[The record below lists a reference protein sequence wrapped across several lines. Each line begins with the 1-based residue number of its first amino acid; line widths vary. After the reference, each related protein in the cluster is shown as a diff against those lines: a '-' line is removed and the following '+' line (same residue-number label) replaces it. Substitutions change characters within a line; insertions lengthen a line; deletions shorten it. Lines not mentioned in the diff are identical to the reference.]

1 MFGGNFGSVFGVRT
15 LYETHKREAADM
27 SKQAD
32 VLAGIRIAKPCPASW
47 AAMRGD
53 DRVRFCEQ
61 CRLNV
66 YNLSDMPRREAEQL
80 VAEREGRLCVR
91 FYRRADGT
99 VLTDN
104 CPVGLRAARRQLR
117 RIIAGYAAMFA
128 MLASAAGLAASRNGR
143 VARLRYVQPFA
154 KLCDWLSPPAAPPQF
169 TRLGVMALPPSAF
182 VKALKQ
188 AAEDGQ

>member
-1 MFGGNFGSVFGVRT
+1 
-15 LYETHKREAADM
+15 M
-27 SKQAD
+27 SKPQD
-32 VLAGIRIAKPCPASW
+32 ILSGIRIAKPCPASW

-53 DRVRFCEQ
+53 DRVRFCDQ

-66 YNLSDMPRREAEQL
+66 YNLTDMSRSQAEKL

-117 RIIAGYAAMFA
+117 RLISSYAALFA
-128 MLASAAGLAASRNGR
+128 VLVTTVGLAATLNPR
-143 VARLRYVQPFA
+143 APRLRYVQPFA
-154 KLCDWLSPPAAPPQF
+154 KLCDWLSPTAIPTPAQFVTLGVIFTAPPPNAASTAGQ
-169 TRLGVMALPPSAF
+169 
-182 VKALKQ
+182 Q
-188 AAEDGQ
+188 AGKGCE